1 MALRDRAESA
11 AAAGLLVVCLAFLA
25 SFGLGL
31 RRGPGVDAPPEPAA
45 LHITLGERPVGR
57 VEVLNASGRAGLA
70 RSVTAQLRDAGF
82 DVVFYGNAAG
92 FDGDSSVVI
101 DRTGRDEVARAAG
114 RHLGIGRI
122 RTDRDTTLFL
132 DATVVVGRDWVPAPA
147 EAPALAGDGWWG
159 RVGRWLRPTR

>member
-11 AAAGLLVVCLAFLA
+11 AAAGLLVVCLAFIA

-31 RRGPGVDAPPEPAA
+31 RRGPAGDPPPPAEA
-45 LHITLGERPVGR
+45 GLITFDERPVGR

-70 RSVTAQLRDAGF
+70 RTATAQLRDAGF

-114 RHLGIGRI
+114 RRLGIGRV
-122 RTDRDTTLFL
+122 RSDRDTTLFL
-132 DATVVVGRDWVPAPA
+132 DATIVVGRDWAPEPT
-147 EAPALAGDGWWG
+147 EAPALTGDGWWG